1 MQNELGLAGVA
12 EIQKLG
18 VDKFNETCRG
28 KVLKY
33 TSEWKKTVRCMGR
46 WVDFDK
52 GYKTMDKNYM
62 ESVWWVFKQCFDKGL
77 IYQGYRI
84 QPYSPALATLLSNF
98 ETNQG
103 YKDRQDPSLTLIFP
117 LNTDEAKFKDT
128 SILVWTTTPW
138 TLYSNFC
145 IVVGPDMDYNL
156 VEQDGKKYWIAASP
170 TATYFKN
177 GNIVE
182 TCKGSELVGKDY
194 EPLSR
199 ISDEFVT
206 PDQLSRHYKIY
217 PADYVSTEDG
227 TGAVHTAPSF
237 GSLEGGSLPLASAPA
252 VSP

>member
-1 MQNELGLAGVA
+1 
-12 EIQKLG
+12 
-18 VDKFNETCRG
+18 
-28 KVLKY
+28 
-33 TSEWKKTVRCMGR
+33 MGR
-46 WVDFDK
+46 WVELQQTASLFSSEM
-52 GYKTMDKNYM
+52 KTQAF
-62 ESVWWVFKQCFDKGL
+62 SLHLLPW
-77 IYQGYRI
+77 
-84 QPYSPALATLLSNF
+84 LSNF

-117 LNTDEAKFKDT
+117 INSNEPKFKDT

-138 TLYSNFC
+138 ILYSNFC

-156 VEQDGKKYWIAASP
+156 VEADGKKYWIAASR
-170 TATYFKN
+170 TAAYFKN
-177 GNIVE
+177 PNIVD

-199 ISDEFVT
+199 ISDAFVT

-237 GSLEGGSLPLASAPA
+237 GFLEGGSIPLAATAWRRFPLPPLRVLRRRTRNSRLSPPTRPNAPKMQCFPQKTPFD
-252 VSP
+252 SGIIYISHRK

>member
-1 MQNELGLAGVA
+1 M
-12 EIQKLG
+12 
-18 VDKFNETCRG
+18 
-28 KVLKY
+28 
-33 TSEWKKTVRCMGR
+33 KTQAFSLHSLP
-46 WVDFDK
+46 W
-52 GYKTMDKNYM
+52 
-62 ESVWWVFKQCFDKGL
+62 
-77 IYQGYRI
+77 
-84 QPYSPALATLLSNF
+84 LSNF

-117 LNTDEAKFKDT
+117 INSDEAKFKDFGH
-128 SILVWTTTPW
+128 LVWTTTPW

-156 VEQDGKKYWIAASP
+156 VEQDGKKYWIAASRS
-170 TATYFKN
+170 AAYFKN
-177 GNIVE
+177 PNIVD

-199 ISDEFVT
+199 ISDAFVT

-237 GSLEGGSLPLASAPA
+237 VFWKGEDSPSLLFCLA
-252 VSP
+252 